1 MNKVFKLLLVVVF
14 ALVLESCASSR
25 SVTTTS
31 HDVNLGK
38 YNYIVLGNDQ
48 EGDAELNDIM
58 MLVHNELA
66 DRFKI
71 ISASKASY
79 LILQGEPVLAPSVNI
94 KTEKW
99 DGGHT
104 YITITFDDYETN
116 QRLVVVKSSGIGM
129 SISHDQKLALKALK
143 KELDNVFINK

>member
-79 LILQGEPVLAPSVNI
+79 FILQGEPVLAPSVNI

-129 SISHDQKLALKALK
+129 SISHDQKLALKSLK